1 MRDESAI
8 ALAIEMFDGQLERFL
23 LVRSLVGISTGQRH
37 VEAQRNRIARGGI
50 AEFLRPGRFGQD
62 KGRYPRGENTGH
74 ARLDDAAAADSAF
87 HFAH

>member
-1 MRDESAI
+1 M
-8 ALAIEMFDGQLERFL
+8 LDGQLIGLEF
-23 LVRSLVGISTGQRH
+23 VGAFIGISPGLRD

-74 ARLDDAAAADSAF
+74 ARLDDAPTADSAF